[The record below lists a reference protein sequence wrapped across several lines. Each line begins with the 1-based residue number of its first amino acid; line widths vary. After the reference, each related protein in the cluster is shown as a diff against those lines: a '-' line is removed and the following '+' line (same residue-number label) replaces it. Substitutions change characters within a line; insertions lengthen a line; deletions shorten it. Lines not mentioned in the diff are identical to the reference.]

1 MTKKFKVVSEFIK
14 DMSSE
19 TPDIQTYLFVK
30 DNIGK
35 YLLNIEINSKALK
48 DKIIEVNT
56 TLKFSDNEQSDK
68 KSTFEIVYVSIVEI
82 DEDQNVLSVE
92 EKPQKPKSNYAIVGL
107 YFYPNSVIK
116 IAKNV
121 KPSERGELEIVD
133 VINWYVDRGKA
144 TYGEVKGF
152 WSDAGTPDSLV
163 QANKLVSE
171 KHRREND

>member
-1 MTKKFKVVSEFIK
+1 MTKKFKVVSEFIR

-82 DEDQNVLSVE
+82 DEEIKDKNELQKIILCDVQNQIYPKLEKSFLNMLSDSGYPGIKFVKKIDFDQLYK
-92 EKPQKPKSNYAIVGL
+92 EKFNQKNFSSN
-107 YFYPNSVIK
+107 
-116 IAKNV
+116 
-121 KPSERGELEIVD
+121 
-133 VINWYVDRGKA
+133 
-144 TYGEVKGF
+144 
-152 WSDAGTPDSLV
+152 
-163 QANKLVSE
+163 
-171 KHRREND
+171 